1 MALEEGGEETLAQEW
16 RKVKGE
22 IRRSRGRTCDS
33 SRNSQMQKKGGVPT
47 RFLFEKVKNSALE
60 NVQTSSSQMNRG
72 HM

>member
-1 MALEEGGEETLAQEW
+1 MAQEW

-22 IRRSRGRTCDS
+22 IRRSRDRTCDS
-33 SRNSQMQKKGGVPT
+33 SRNSQMQKKDVQPS
-47 RFLFEKVKNSALE
+47 FLFEKVKNSALE